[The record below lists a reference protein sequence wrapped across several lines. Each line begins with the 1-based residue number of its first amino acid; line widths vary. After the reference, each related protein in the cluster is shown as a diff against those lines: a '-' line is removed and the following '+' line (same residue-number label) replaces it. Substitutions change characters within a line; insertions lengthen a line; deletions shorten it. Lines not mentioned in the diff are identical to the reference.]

1 MFISLFSPQ
10 WYTYRMS
17 SFLFI
22 GTKDARRAAAE
33 RYATEVLGVSLVQNP
48 DVISLL
54 HGDIKIA
61 DAEHIREHASRTP
74 FGDQKVFLIDVE
86 RATPQAQNTLL
97 KIFEEP
103 HEHTHFLCMAPS
115 KRVLLP
121 TILSRLHEVPVTE
134 TAGDE
139 ALEMANARAFLMGT
153 VTERGGII
161 QTLLAQHDR
170 ILTKAFVDALEQVVY
185 TQGNRDA
192 LKEVALVQEYVK
204 DNGSSSKLLLEHLMV
219 VLPRFDV
226 DCTIV

>member
-1 MFISLFSPQ
+1 
-10 WYTYRMS
+10 MS

-33 RYATEVLGVSLVQNP
+33 QYAREVLGVSLVQNP
-48 DVISLL
+48 DVISIL

-61 DAEHIREHASRTP
+61 DAEHIRAQASRAP
-74 FGDQKVFLIDVE
+74 FGNRVVFFVDIE
-86 RATPQAQNTLL
+86 RATHQAQNTLL

-134 TAGDE
+134 TVDDE
-139 ALEMANARAFLMGT
+139 VLEMGNAQAFLTGT
-153 VTERGGII
+153 IKERGVII

-170 ILTKAFVDALEQVVY
+170 MLTKAFVDALEQVVY
-185 TQGNRDA
+185 TQSNRDA
-192 LKEVALVQEYVK
+192 LKDIALVQEYVK

-226 DCTIV
+226 A